1 MQKDEYVKIQ
11 GVMTK
16 ITKNTKKSTE
26 NTSTE
31 EEHYNTEGVEDV
43 VSKTTPSVFRA
54 RTRHMQ
60 VVL

>member
-1 MQKDEYVKIQ
+1 
-11 GVMTK
+11 MTE

-31 EEHYNTEGVEDV
+31 EEDYDTEGVEDENTTCLV
-43 VSKTTPSVFRA
+43 RKTIPSVFRA